1 MYNWNVDISNAS
13 IVLQRRC
20 LLNKNSISE
29 MRLSYNFPQI
39 LIPARANCTSD
50 KISQKGEKFKMTGTT
65 EHKEIPTSAKVVGL
79 LLVTAVF
86 VGVAVATGLGDSLIF
101 FAIAAITVVILFAG
115 FKTKDGLTRW
125 MAAGWVV
132 VILVFA
138 AFYFVPADAFEPKPE
153 KEVAAEQSNAEQTTT
168 SQDEVDSQE
177 ATSLDTTKIVTAET
191 DLITQA
197 LSSPKALLGLLVV
210 LFVGAVIGWFA
221 RGAVSK

>member
-1 MYNWNVDISNAS
+1 
-13 IVLQRRC
+13 
-20 LLNKNSISE
+20 
-29 MRLSYNFPQI
+29 
-39 LIPARANCTSD
+39 
-50 KISQKGEKFKMTGTT
+50 MTGTT
-65 EHKEIPTSAKVVGL
+65 EHKEIPTSTKVVGL

-86 VGVAVATGLGDSLIF
+86 VGVAVATGLGDSLIL
-101 FAIAAITVVILFAG
+101 FALAAITVVILFAG
-115 FKTKDGLTRW
+115 FKTKDGMTKFFCF
-125 MAAGWVV
+125 AWVV
-132 VILVFA
+132 IVILFA
-138 AFYFVPADAFEPKPE
+138 ASYFIPADAFEPKPE

-168 SQDEVDSQE
+168 FQDEVDSQE